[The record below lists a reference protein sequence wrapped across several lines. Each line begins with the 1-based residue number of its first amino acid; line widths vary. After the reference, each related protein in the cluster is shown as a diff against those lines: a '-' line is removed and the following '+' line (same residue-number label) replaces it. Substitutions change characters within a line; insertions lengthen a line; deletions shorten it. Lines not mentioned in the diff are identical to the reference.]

1 MAISVLRDE
10 PKSVEFDPLFA
21 EYFSQVS
28 SWAGKRVTLQTV
40 LRVSTALACAR
51 VIAEGIAMLPFKLLQ
66 QEGRDIKPGL
76 AHPLYDLLAVSPN
89 ELQTSFEFFESMG
102 LHLVLCGNAYVL
114 VNRVGGKIRE
124 MYLLEPGWVSVK
136 YRWPNLPDYTVTT
149 PDGRTFDSGS
159 GDIWHV
165 RGPAWCTSR
174 GLDFVDLAREA
185 LGLSMAIEEGQA
197 KMQAQGVRIPGFLA
211 VDGKLT
217 EDQHDKLTKWIA
229 KHEGSANAGR
239 SLIVD
244 NAAKWVSQSMS
255 NVDAQMVEMRKFQI
269 EEVCRFFRVM
279 PIMVGFSDKAQTY
292 ASAESM
298 FLAHVVHT
306 LGSWLR
312 RIEQSADKNCLTA
325 NERKAGFYTK
335 FNEKAL
341 QRMTAKD
348 QMDYLARGTLSGI
361 IVRNEAREKL
371 DLNPL
376 PGLDDPLAPANTFL
390 NNPPSAPDNSS
401 GTSPD
406 NTGNASGG

>member
-1 MAISVLRDE
+1 MLGR
-10 PKSVEFDPLFA
+10 KSVDFDPAFA

-28 SWAGKRVTLQTV
+28 SWAGKRVTLHTV

-51 VIAEGIAMLPFKLLQ
+51 VIAEGIAMLPFKLHQ
-66 QEGRDIKPGL
+66 QKGREVKPAL
-76 AHPLYDLLAVSPN
+76 DHPLYDLFATVPN

-114 VNRVGGKIRE
+114 VNRIGGRIRE
-124 MYLLEPGWVSVK
+124 MYLLEPGWVTVK
-136 YRWPNLPDYTVTT
+136 HRWPNPSDYLVTT
-149 PDGRTFDSGS
+149 PDGKSFEASA
-159 GDIWHV
+159 GDIWQL
-165 RGPAWCTSR
+165 RGPAWCAHK

-197 KMQAQGVRIPGFLA
+197 KIQAQGVRIPGFIA
-211 VDGKLT
+211 VDGKMSP
-217 EDQHDKLTKWIA
+217 EQHAKLTDWIA

-239 SLIVD
+239 TLIVD
-244 NAAKWVSQSMS
+244 QAAKWVGQSMS

-292 ASAESM
+292 ASAEAM

-306 LGSWLR
+306 LGAWLR
-312 RIEQSADKNCLTA
+312 RLELSADKNCLTA
-325 NERKAGFYTK
+325 AERKAGYFTK

-348 QMDYLARGTLSGI
+348 QMDYLARGALTGI

-371 DLNPL
+371 ELNPL
-376 PGLDDPLAPANTFL
+376 PGLDEPLAPANTFVG
-390 NNPPSAPDNSS
+390 NPPAGADSN
-401 GTSPD
+401 
-406 NTGNASGG
+406 NTPASTQAD